1 MRAVVVGA
9 GASGLMCAALLARG
23 GADVTAIERNS
34 KAGKKL
40 FITGKGRCN
49 LTNDCDV
56 SEWLSST
63 VNGAKFMYSAAY
75 SCPPSAV
82 KEYFESI
89 GLRLKTER
97 GKRVFPCSDKS
108 SDVIKALVRD
118 CERGGVKFLFDKRV
132 TAIETDGGSAVGVRA
147 GQELYFADAVVVATG
162 GITYPSTG
170 SMGDGYDFARSLG
183 LKVVDPKPSLVPLRT
198 KGTDSL
204 GGLALK
210 NVRFDVEIGGKVVAS
225 EFGEM
230 QFERGAVTGPIVLT
244 CSALTSKYR
253 DKKGLFPSGSR
264 GIVDFKPALDEA
276 TLDARLLREF
286 SVAPTSKL
294 KAVVQKLLP
303 SAAVSAVLECA
314 RADGEKRASDVD
326 KATRRRIVGALKNF
340 AFPVVG
346 AEGAEQAIVTSGGV
360 ATAELDPKTMQCK
373 KVRGLYF
380 VGEVIDVDSL
390 TGGFN
395 LQNAWA
401 SAASAA
407 RAICEKRG

>member
-1 MRAVVVGA
+1 MRAVVIGA

-23 GADVTAIERNS
+23 GADVTVIERNS

-56 SEWLSST
+56 SEWLAST
-63 VNGAKFMYSAAY
+63 VNGAKFLYSAAHAF
-75 SCPPSAV
+75 PPSAV
-82 KEYFESI
+82 KDYFESI

-132 TAIETDGGSAVGVRA
+132 TAIETDGGRAVGVRA

-162 GITYPSTG
+162 GVTYPSTG
-170 SMGDGYDFARSLG
+170 STGDGCAFARSLD
-183 LKVVDPKPSLVPLRT
+183 LIVVDPKPSLVPLRT
-198 KGTDSL
+198 KGTGSL

-244 CSALTSKYR
+244 CSALTCKYR
-253 DKKGLFPSGSR
+253 DKNGLFPGGSK

-286 SVAPTSKL
+286 SSAPTAKL
-294 KAVVQKLLP
+294 KVVAQKLLP
-303 SAAVSAVLECA
+303 SVRFRRFSNAPERTA
-314 RADGEKRASDVD
+314 KRGRPTS
-326 KATRRRIVGALKNF
+326 TRRRADASSPRSKTLT
-340 AFPVVG
+340 FPLS
-346 AEGAEQAIVTSGGV
+346 APRARNRRSSPREGWRRASSTQR
-360 ATAELDPKTMQCK
+360 LC
-373 KVRGLYF
+373 
-380 VGEVIDVDSL
+380 
-390 TGGFN
+390 
-395 LQNAWA
+395 NAKRWA
-401 SAASAA
+401 DCILSARS
-407 RAICEKRG
+407 

>member
-1 MRAVVVGA
+1 MRAVVIGA

-23 GADVTAIERNS
+23 GADVTVIERNS

-56 SEWLSST
+56 SEWLAST
-63 VNGAKFMYSAAY
+63 VNGAKFLYSAAHAF
-75 SCPPSAV
+75 PPSAV
-82 KEYFESI
+82 KDYFESI

-132 TAIETDGGSAVGVRA
+132 TAIETDGGRAVGVRA

-162 GITYPSTG
+162 GVTYPSTG

-198 KGTDSL
+198 KGTGSL

-244 CSALTSKYR
+244 CSALTCKYR
-253 DKKGLFPSGSR
+253 DKNGLFPGGSK

-286 SVAPTSKL
+286 SSAPTAKL
-294 KAVVQKLLP
+294 KVVAQKLLP

-326 KATRRRIVGALKNF
+326 KATRRRIVAALKNF
-340 AFPVVG
+340 DFSVVG
-346 AEGAEQAIVTSGGV
+346 AEGAEQAIVTAGGV
-360 ATAELDPKTMQCK
+360 ATGELDPKTMQCK
-373 KVRGLYF
+373 KVGGLYF

-401 SAASAA
+401 TAASAA

>member
-1 MRAVVVGA
+1 MRAVVIGA

-23 GADVTAIERNS
+23 GADVTVIERNS

-56 SEWLSST
+56 SEWLAST
-63 VNGAKFMYSAAY
+63 VNGAKFLYSAAHAF
-75 SCPPSAV
+75 PPSAV
-82 KEYFESI
+82 KDYFESI

-132 TAIETDGGSAVGVRA
+132 TAIETDGGRAVGVRA

-162 GITYPSTG
+162 GVTYPSTG
-170 SMGDGYDFARSLG
+170 STGDGCAFARSLD

-198 KGTDSL
+198 KGTGSL

-244 CSALTSKYR
+244 CSALTCKYR
-253 DKKGLFPSGSR
+253 DKNGLFPGGSK

-286 SVAPTSKL
+286 SSAPTAKL
-294 KAVVQKLLP
+294 KVVAQKLLP
-303 SAAVSAVLECA
+303 SVRFRRFSNAPERTA
-314 RADGEKRASDVD
+314 KRGRPTS
-326 KATRRRIVGALKNF
+326 TRRRADASSPRSKTLT
-340 AFPVVG
+340 FPLS
-346 AEGAEQAIVTSGGV
+346 APRARNRRSSPREGWRRASSTQR
-360 ATAELDPKTMQCK
+360 LC
-373 KVRGLYF
+373 
-380 VGEVIDVDSL
+380 
-390 TGGFN
+390 
-395 LQNAWA
+395 NAKRWA
-401 SAASAA
+401 DCILSARS
-407 RAICEKRG
+407 

>member
-1 MRAVVVGA
+1 MRAVVIGA

-56 SEWLSST
+56 SEWLAST
-63 VNGAKFMYSAAY
+63 VNGAKFLYSAAHAF
-75 SCPPSAV
+75 PPSAV
-82 KEYFESI
+82 KDYFESI

-132 TAIETDGGSAVGVRA
+132 TAIETDGGRAVGVRA

-162 GITYPSTG
+162 GVTYPSTG
-170 SMGDGYDFARSLG
+170 STGDGCAFARSLDV
-183 LKVVDPKPSLVPLRT
+183 KVVDPKPSLVPLRT
-198 KGTDSL
+198 KGTGSL

-244 CSALTSKYR
+244 CSALTCKYR
-253 DKKGLFPSGSR
+253 DKNGLFPGGSK

-286 SVAPTSKL
+286 SSAPTAKL
-294 KAVVQKLLP
+294 KVVAQKLLP

-326 KATRRRIVGALKNF
+326 KATRRRIVAALKNF

-346 AEGAEQAIVTSGGV
+346 AEGAEQAIVTAGGV

>member
-1 MRAVVVGA
+1 MRAVVIGA

-23 GADVTAIERNS
+23 GADVTVIERNS

-56 SEWLSST
+56 SEWLAST
-63 VNGAKFMYSAAY
+63 VNGAKFLYSAAHAF
-75 SCPPSAV
+75 PPSAV
-82 KEYFESI
+82 KDYFESI

-132 TAIETDGGSAVGVRA
+132 TAIETDGGRAVGVRA

-162 GITYPSTG
+162 GVTYPSTG
-170 SMGDGYDFARSLG
+170 STGDGCAFARSLD

-198 KGTDSL
+198 NGTGSL
-204 GGLALK
+204 SGLALK

-244 CSALTSKYR
+244 CSALTCKYR
-253 DKKGLFPSGSR
+253 DENGLFPSGSK

-286 SVAPTSKL
+286 SSAPTAKL
-294 KAVVQKLLP
+294 KVVAQKLLP
-303 SAAVSAVLECA
+303 SAAVSAVLGCA

-326 KATRRRIVGALKNF
+326 KATRRRIVAALKNF
-340 AFPVVG
+340 DFSVVG

-360 ATAELDPKTMQCK
+360 ATGELDPKTMQCK
-373 KVRGLYF
+373 KVGGLYF

-401 SAASAA
+401 TAASAA

>member
-1 MRAVVVGA
+1 M
-9 GASGLMCAALLARG
+9 
-23 GADVTAIERNS
+23 
-34 KAGKKL
+34 
-40 FITGKGRCN
+40 
-49 LTNDCDV
+49 
-56 SEWLSST
+56 SEWLAST
-63 VNGAKFMYSAAY
+63 VNGAKFLYSAAHAF
-75 SCPPSAV
+75 PPSAV
-82 KEYFESI
+82 KDYFESI

-132 TAIETDGGSAVGVRA
+132 TAIETDGGRAVGVRA

-162 GITYPSTG
+162 GVTYPSTG
-170 SMGDGYDFARSLG
+170 STGDGCAFARSLD

-198 KGTDSL
+198 NGTGPL

-244 CSALTSKYR
+244 CSALTCKYR
-253 DKKGLFPSGSR
+253 DKNGLFPGGSK

-286 SVAPTSKL
+286 SSAPTAKL
-294 KAVVQKLLP
+294 KVVAQKLLP

-326 KATRRRIVGALKNF
+326 KATRRRIVAALKNF
-340 AFPVVG
+340 DFSVVG

-360 ATAELDPKTMQCK
+360 ATGELDPKTMQCK
-373 KVRGLYF
+373 KVGGLYF

-401 SAASAA
+401 TAASAA

>member
-1 MRAVVVGA
+1 MRAVVIGA

-23 GADVTAIERNS
+23 GADVTVIERNS

-56 SEWLSST
+56 SEWLAST
-63 VNGAKFMYSAAY
+63 VNGAKFLYSAAHAF
-75 SCPPSAV
+75 PPSAV
-82 KEYFESI
+82 KDYFESI

-132 TAIETDGGSAVGVRA
+132 TAIETDGGRAVGVRA

-162 GITYPSTG
+162 GVTYPSTG
-170 SMGDGYDFARSLG
+170 STGDGCAFARSLD

-198 KGTDSL
+198 KGTGSL

-244 CSALTSKYR
+244 CSALTCKYR
-253 DKKGLFPSGSR
+253 DKNGLFPGGSK
-264 GIVDFKPALDEA
+264 GIVDFKPALD
-276 TLDARLLREF
+276 F
-286 SVAPTSKL
+286 SSAPTAKL
-294 KAVVQKLLP
+294 KVVAQKLLP

-326 KATRRRIVGALKNF
+326 KATRRRIVAALKNF
-340 AFPVVG
+340 DFSVVG
-346 AEGAEQAIVTSGGV
+346 AEGAEQAIVTAGGV
-360 ATAELDPKTMQCK
+360 ATGELDPKTMQCK
-373 KVRGLYF
+373 KVGGLYF

-401 SAASAA
+401 TAASAA